1 MADHIDS
8 RAVLWASVRALMI
21 REHGKEN
28 INQFHKRTGVPLGTL
43 GRIKEQNTSVGLE
56 VIDRI
61 AGTFGLAG
69 WQLLVPGFDPAA
81 PRCCAPPRTARR
93 SCTSGFSPLRASWLP
108 PSPRHRPTP
117 RKSHEVSDFQG
128 VLGPAKP
135 PAPPRGAFF
144 CAELT

>member
-43 GRIKEQNTSVGLE
+43 GRIKEQNTGVGLE

-81 PRCCAPPRTARR
+81 PPV
-93 SCTSGFSPLRASWLP
+93 LRAAKNGEAIMYERFLAAA
-108 PSPRHRPTP
+108 RELVAAEPTP
-117 RKSHEVSDFQG
+117 PPYTKE
-128 VLGPAKP
+128 KP
-135 PAPPRGAFF
+135 
-144 CAELT
+144 